1 MAEDATLLSRAC
13 RLLFLT
19 PRLGCEGA
27 GSFGSFSSG
36 SLSCKERGG
45 RAGVAA
51 RGFGGLR
58 GSISL
63 SGRLGEPGVWN
74 ERGSGFFSLFHSGL
88 RLGGGVPNL
97 EMMSFT
103 NREFCGGKRGAVAGA
118 TGC

>member
-1 MAEDATLLSRAC
+1 MAEEATLLSRAC
-13 RLLFLT
+13 RALFLT
-19 PRLGCEGA
+19 PRLGCDGA
-27 GSFGSFSSG
+27 GSFSSG
-36 SLSCKERGG
+36 SLSCRVRVG

-74 ERGSGFFSLFHSGL
+74 ERGCGFFSFFHNGL
-88 RLGGGVPNL
+88 RLGGGVANL
-97 EMMSFT
+97 ERMLDI
-103 NREFCGGKRGAVAGA
+103 NREFCGGPKRGAVAGA